1 MAPLRHSIGNNL
13 DGQYGKVNTSTGAYN
28 AKDNVFG
35 GLVMTTFRF

>member
-1 MAPLRHSIGNNL
+1 MPALYYINNF
-13 DGQYGKVNTSTGAYN
+13 DGQYGKVNTSSGAYN